1 MFKAHSAQRGRG
13 AAIPLCGLLLAAMIA
28 GSSSAL
34 AQDSVQGGS
43 IQERSVQEEF
53 LAYRGVPARL
63 QSRWQAHQSPVARQ
77 PAPDCEF
84 AGPQPD
90 TVDADQWARLKLNYE
105 RHCYKQ
111 AEMLIR
117 KRLRLL
123 DAVRPPPP
131 VGATGNSARRRNL
144 VTLKLLARAIEDM
157 ATASSSVAVNDGA
170 PASFSFA
177 PTASGNVAEIA
188 PDGTPSSPLKD
199 AKFYLERGIASYRN
213 GDLPAAIADFDLAI
227 QLDPDFEDAYIDQ
240 GIAWY
245 HMGSFD
251 RAFDDIAQAV
261 HIEKSR

>member
-1 MFKAHSAQRGRG
+1 MPEARSAQRERG
-13 AAIPLCGLLLAAMIA
+13 ATNPLPALSLAAMIA
-28 GSSSAL
+28 GCSCAL
-34 AQDSVQGGS
+34 AQEGYRPMPAHP
-43 IQERSVQEEF
+43 RS
-53 LAYRGVPARL
+53 G
-63 QSRWQAHQSPVARQ
+63 WQAHQSPVAGQ

-84 AGPQPD
+84 AGAQLD

-131 VGATGNSARRRNL
+131 VGATSNSARQRNL
-144 VTLKLLARAIEDM
+144 VILKSLARAIENM
-157 ATASSSVAVNDGA
+157 PTISGSAAVDDTA
-170 PASFSFA
+170 PALSSN
-177 PTASGNVAEIA
+177 GNVAETI
-188 PDGTPSSPLKD
+188 PSDGTASSLLKD
-199 AKFYLERGIASYRN
+199 AKFYLKRGIVSYRD

-227 QLDPDFEDAYIDQ
+227 QLDPNFEDAYINQ

-261 HIEKSR
+261 RIEKSR